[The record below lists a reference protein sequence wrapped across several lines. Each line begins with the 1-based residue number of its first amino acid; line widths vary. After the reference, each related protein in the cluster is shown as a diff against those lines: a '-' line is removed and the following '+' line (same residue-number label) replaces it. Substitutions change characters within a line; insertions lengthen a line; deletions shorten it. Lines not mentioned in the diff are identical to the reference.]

1 MNKRLMVFAGMAL
14 ACLLVLGMNTGAYGQ
29 GRGRGGGGGNA
40 GGGGGGRGMG
50 SSGGGNS
57 GIGRSNSGGGG
68 VDRGINTSS
77 DRSNGRAD
85 NGRATASTK
94 SGGRSDEGLN
104 RARENSRR
112 ADEDLDRH
120 PGLPRRLN
128 MSANQ
133 LRDGYNAALLTN
145 PELKF
150 GQYVAA
156 TRLSQNLGSR
166 YPNVTRDAI
175 LMGLAEGRSIGQTLR
190 ELGLGSSE
198 AKEAEK
204 RAKREIEDSRRRQ

>member
-1 MNKRLMVFAGMAL
+1 MSKRFTVFAGMAL
-14 ACLLVLGMNTGAYGQ
+14 ACLLVMGMSAGAYGQ

-40 GGGGGGRGMG
+40 GGGGRGMG

-57 GIGRSNSGGGG
+57 GIGRSNSGGG

-112 ADEDLDRH
+112 ADEDLGRY

-133 LRDGYNAALLTN
+133 LRDDYNAALLSN

-150 GQYVAA
+150 GQFVAA
-156 TRLSQNLGSR
+156 TRLSQNLGRR

-175 LMGLAEGRSIGQTLR
+175 LMGLADDRSIGQTLR